1 MTTMEVSAHVCNFCD
16 AIASFFKQTLKKL
29 QYARQMEANRRVASD
44 LVHLGFHNQ
53 KEYNYILMKMNDKTN
68 EEYDK

>member
-1 MTTMEVSAHVCNFCD
+1 MEISAHVCNFCD
-16 AIASFFKQTLKKL
+16 ALASFLKQTLKKW
-29 QYARQMEANRRVASD
+29 QYARQMEANRRVAAD